1 MPTVPA
7 PNRLSALQRNV
18 HVAVAAL
25 VVNSARGCV
34 DLADG
39 RWVRGL
45 LGVVGGGHFGGG
57 VACVRFGCERG
68 VEGECGI
75 VWWVKLREG
84 VRVGSRN
91 V

>member
-25 VVNSARGCV
+25 VVHSARRCV

-39 RWVRGL
+39 CWVRGL
-45 LGVVGGGHFGGG
+45 LGVVGGGHFGRWC
-57 VACVRFGCERG
+57 CV
-68 VEGECGI
+68 GEVC
-75 VWWVKLREG
+75 VT
-84 VRVGSRN
+84 VR
-91 V
+91 